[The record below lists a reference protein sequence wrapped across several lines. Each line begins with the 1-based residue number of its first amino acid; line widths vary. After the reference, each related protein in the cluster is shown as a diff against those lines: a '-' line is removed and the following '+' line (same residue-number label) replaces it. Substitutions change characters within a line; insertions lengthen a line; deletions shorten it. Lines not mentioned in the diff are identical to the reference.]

1 MSEVVITF
9 RDVAKSFGENIILDH
24 ANLEVKRGETL
35 AVLGASGSGKSVTL
49 KVTNG
54 LIPIDSGSV
63 EVLGET
69 VSKMHEKDLV
79 PLRRRIS
86 YLFQGGALFDS
97 MNVFDNL
104 SFPLREHLNL
114 SLEEIQTKISALLTM
129 VQLEDVE
136 TKFPTELSGG
146 MKKRVAL
153 ARALALE
160 PEIILYDEPTT
171 GLDPVTS
178 RAIAKLILD
187 LDRRLGVTSLVVTH
201 DIPLV
206 IEVAERVVFLE
217 NGRFIFSGTVSEA
230 RSEAPEQVRLFFDAN
245 TGASNA

>member
-1 MSEVVITF
+1 MSEAVITF
-9 RDVAKSFGENIILDH
+9 RDVSKSFGDNIILDE

-49 KVTNG
+49 KTTNG
-54 LIPIDSGSV
+54 LIPVDSGSV
-63 EVLGET
+63 EVLGENI
-69 VSKMHEKDLV
+69 SSMDEKHLV

-104 SFPLREHLNL
+104 AFPLREHLNL
-114 SLEEIQTKISALLTM
+114 SFQEIESKVSDLLTM
-129 VQLEDVE
+129 VQLGDVE
-136 TKFPTELSGG
+136 SKFPTELSGG

-160 PEIILYDEPTT
+160 PEIILYDDPTT

-178 RAIAKLILD
+178 RAIARLILD
-187 LDRRLGVTSLVVTH
+187 LDQRLGVTSLVVTH
-201 DIPLV
+201 DIALV
-206 IEVAERVVFLE
+206 VQVAERVVFLE
-217 NGRFIFSGTVSEA
+217 EGKFIFSGTVDEA

-245 TGASNA
+245 TGEKVG

>member
-1 MSEVVITF
+1 MPETVITF
-9 RDVAKSFGENIILDH
+9 RDVSKSFGDNVILDK

-49 KVTNG
+49 KTTNG

-63 EVLGET
+63 EVLGERI
-69 VSKMHEKDLV
+69 SSMDEKRLV

-104 SFPLREHLNL
+104 AFPLREHLNL
-114 SLEEIQTKISALLTM
+114 SSEETQSKISELLAM
-129 VQLEDVE
+129 VQLGKIE

-178 RAIAKLILD
+178 RAIARLILD
-187 LDRRLGVTSLVVTH
+187 LDQRLGVTSLVVTH
-201 DIPLV
+201 DIAL
-206 IEVAERVVFLE
+206 VAEIADRVVFLE
-217 NGRFIFSGTVSEA
+217 RGKFIFSGTVAEA
-230 RSEAPEQVRLFFDAN
+230 RSKAPEQVQLFFKGISHA
-245 TGASNA
+245 